1 MKPGARQRRNRGAS
15 LFAHRPLYDTVP
27 GNDAGARHGS
37 VGRDGFVDIAAP
49 TPGVTRAEQARYTAC
64 RNTAARGH
72 SSNRAAPG
80 ADSGHTRTNGQ
91 C

>member
-1 MKPGARQRRNRGAS
+1 MKQGAGQRRNRGAS
-15 LFAHRPLYDTVP
+15 LFVIRPPDDTVP

-37 VGRDGFVDIAAP
+37 AGRAGFVDIAAP

-64 RNTAARGH
+64 RNTAARDH
-72 SSNRAAPG
+72 NANRSPPG
-80 ADSGHTRTNGQ
+80 ADSGPTQTNGR